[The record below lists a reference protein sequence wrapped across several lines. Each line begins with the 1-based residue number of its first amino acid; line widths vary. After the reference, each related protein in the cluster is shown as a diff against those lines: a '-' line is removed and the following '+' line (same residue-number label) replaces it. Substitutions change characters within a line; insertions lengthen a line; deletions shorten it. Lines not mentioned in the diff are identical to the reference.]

1 MNKYIYYKHK
11 FLNNFM
17 NSFFPFLDIIILG
30 LLALF
35 LGFRLKNLLGDRSGY
50 GEDVNNL

>member
-1 MNKYIYYKHK
+1 
-11 FLNNFM
+11 M

-50 GEDVNNL
+50 GEDVNNLETNINVVIPVYLKEC